1 RVSVRATR
9 AAQELA
15 LRAAAVVDAIGVLG
29 VELFLLD
36 DDYVMINELAPR
48 PHNSG
53 HYTIEACATSQ
64 FENHLRAVLGWPLG
78 PSRLL
83 GAAAMVNLLGSG
95 ANAPRGLEQALAI
108 PDVHLHLYGKRPS
121 RRGRKMGH
129 VTALAATPDEA

>member
-15 LRAAAVVDAIGVLG
+15 LRAAAVVDAIGGLG

-36 DDYVMINELAPR
+36 DDHVMINELAPR

-64 FENHLRAVLGWPLG
+64 FENHLRGVLGWPRG

-83 GAAAMVNLLGSG
+83 GAAAMVNRLGSG
-95 ANAPRGLEQALAI
+95 ANARRGLEQ
-108 PDVHLHLYGKRPS
+108 
-121 RRGRKMGH
+121 
-129 VTALAATPDEA
+129 